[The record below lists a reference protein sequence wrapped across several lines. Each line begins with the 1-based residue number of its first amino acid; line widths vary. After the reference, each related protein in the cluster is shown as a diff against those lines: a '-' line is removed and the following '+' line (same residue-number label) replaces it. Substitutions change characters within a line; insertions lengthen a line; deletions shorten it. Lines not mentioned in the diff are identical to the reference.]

1 MGEKSEFDPAADAIR
16 VRSIVDVLKKEK
28 ENHREAGEY
37 MRLFG
42 DSREGWEIGFSAKN
56 NLIFSNGSRKGHNLA
71 ETVTFELK
79 DGEFVCDYSN
89 DIMVHE
95 GASLFD
101 WLAKK
106 EWSAFAKL
114 TADQLSTKVKR

>member
-56 NLIFSNGSRKGHNLA
+56 NLIFSSYSKQDDNHH
-71 ETVTFELK
+71 
-79 DGEFVCDYSN
+79 DYHKHCN
-89 DIMVHE
+89 TYCCYQKYHI
-95 GASLFD
+95 A
-101 WLAKK
+101 A
-106 EWSAFAKL
+106 
-114 TADQLSTKVKR
+114 